1 LTDQHMDAQDEPMA
15 EDGEAMEY
23 EQDENAQ
30 EL

>member
-1 LTDQHMDAQDEPMA
+1 MDAQDESMA